1 MRKAKWSIC
10 LVIIF
15 MYTPVLG
22 DFYRYVDKSGN
33 VQFTDDLKQVPEEQ
47 RPTAKT
53 YIESRGIPEEK
64 ADVSDA
70 EKEKTLQGSTA
81 ELDQRKIQLDKE
93 KLELEKEYEA
103 MMKEQDA
110 LFEEQKKAKT
120 RVLVQKFNKSALAFN
135 EKTVEYEKK
144 RRALD
149 ERIVKYNSEVK
160 QILEKKLEKIQ
171 NVKNNSEAKQILGK
185 KLEKTQTK

>member
-1 MRKAKWSIC
+1 MIKIRWSIC

-15 MYTPVLG
+15 FCTPVLG
-22 DFYRYVDKSGN
+22 EFYRYVDESGN
-33 VQFTDDLKQVPEEQ
+33 VKYTDDLGLVPEEQ

-64 ADVSDA
+64 TDVSDA
-70 EKEKTLQGSTA
+70 EKEKTVQDSTA

-110 LFEEQKKAKT
+110 LSEASKKAKT
-120 RVLVQKFNKSALAFN
+120 RVLVQKFNKSVLAFN

-160 QILEKKLEKIQ
+160 QILEKKLEKMQ
-171 NVKNNSEAKQILGK
+171 K
-185 KLEKTQTK
+185 K

>member
-1 MRKAKWSIC
+1 VDGKIEKGEAMRKAKWSIC

-15 MYTPVLG
+15 MSTPVLG
-22 DFYRYVDKSGN
+22 EFYRYADESGN
-33 VQFTDDLKQVPEEQ
+33 VKYTDDLGQVPVEQ

-53 YIESRGIPEEK
+53 YIESKGIPEEK
-64 ADVSDA
+64 TDVSDA
-70 EKEKTLQGSTA
+70 EKEKTAQDSTA
-81 ELDQRKIQLDKE
+81 ELDQIKIQLDKE

-103 MMKEQDA
+103 LMKEQDA
-110 LFEEQKKAKT
+110 LSETAKKAKT

-135 EKTVEYEKK
+135 EKTVAYAKK

-160 QILEKKLEKIQ
+160 QILENKLKKMQ
-171 NVKNNSEAKQILGK
+171 K
-185 KLEKTQTK
+185 K